1 MSPAVPTSTQA
12 ARGKGKTS
20 SMATRKADAQTPSS
34 IRRIHFENELTNLR
48 KEVATGLEAWISSRS
63 NDNWNQW
70 TCNNEIEALDRG
82 PLNEFEREF
91 AECMKAVA
99 AEYRNAGWSIRLEV
113 SANDSSYKVSL
124 TISDGTLEP

>member
-1 MSPAVPTSTQA
+1 
-12 ARGKGKTS
+12 
-20 SMATRKADAQTPSS
+20 MATRKADAQTPSS
-34 IRRIHFENELTNLR
+34 IRRIHFENELTKLR
-48 KEVATGLEAWISSRS
+48 KEVATGLEAWISSRT

-70 TCNNEIEALDRG
+70 TCDRGLQALDRG

-113 SANDSSYKVSL
+113 SANGSSYKVSL